1 MQKQSGG
8 KRMRTILIAMFV
20 AAGIGFVGTSGASAA
35 PAIGAVIHDA
45 AAVTDPVDQVQ
56 HWRWGSD
63 GHWRWG
69 SRGGHWR
76 WGSRGGHWR
85 WGSHGHWRWGSHG
98 HWRWGSRW

>member
-1 MQKQSGG
+1 
-8 KRMRTILIAMFV
+8 MRTILIAMFV

-35 PAIGAVIHDA
+35 PASGAVIHDA

-56 HWRWGSD
+56 HG
-63 GHWRWG
+63 
-69 SRGGHWR
+69 R

-98 HWRWGSRW
+98 HWRWGSHGHWRWGSRW